1 MTYFFQHL
9 FSISKPIFDS
19 PFFKSPPPRSK
30 GTPKLINVGEN
41 RVPLVKVKSILPKSK
56 TQISSVFTKFSS
68 IKPTNGLNQ
77 NSTFTN
83 VKSVKTTEIGN
94 SQELL
99 PHMFGAAN
107 DRIPFKLNG
116 KS

>member
-1 MTYFFQHL
+1 MFDFLFFN
-9 FSISKPIFDS
+9 
-19 PFFKSPPPRSK
+19 SPPPRSK

-77 NSTFTN
+77 NSTITN
-83 VKSVKTTEIGN
+83 MPSVKSVKTTEIGN

-99 PHMFGAAN
+99 PHTFGAAN